1 MNTAEQMMDMQ
12 RSALATWSDLSVTA
26 MTGAERWFTLQI
38 DVMRSLFDG
47 GLDQTRQMGDLD
59 NPQNLLIA
67 MSTMGKPMMDSVMS
81 YHNESFQ
88 ILQTTSLELS
98 NILNQHWR
106 GSATKLQSFAEGSA
120 VQSNEIAPPP
130 FPLNAA
136 LQSIFGSA
144 FKSPFVPDF
153 TAPFGRVFGHSL
165 AERGT
170 KSADDVTIRH
180 PKQKG
185 HPNNGAVDPTPSERG
200 SHSRA
205 TGTPRRA
212 HPDPN

>member
-1 MNTAEQMMDMQ
+1 MNTAEQVMDMQ

-59 NPQNLLIA
+59 NPQNLIA
-67 MSTMGKPMMDSVMS
+67 SMTSISKPMMDTVMS

-88 ILQTTSLELS
+88 ILQSTSLELS
-98 NILNQHWR
+98 TILNQHWR
-106 GSATKLQSFAEGSA
+106 GSATKMQSMAADSA
-120 VQSNEIAPPP
+120 VQSSAEAPPP
-130 FPLNAA
+130 FPLNTA

-153 TAPFGRVFGHSL
+153 TGPFGRVFGSSL
-165 AERGT
+165 AEKGK
-170 KSADDVTIRH
+170 KSAESAKTH
-180 PKQKG
+180 YSSQKRS
-185 HPNNGAVDPTPSERG
+185 PNNGVDPGLPGRD
-200 SHSRA
+200 SHPRA
-205 TGTPRRA
+205 TATSRRA
-212 HPDPN
+212 HPDSN

>member
-1 MNTAEQMMDMQ
+1 MNTAEQVMDMQ

-59 NPQNLLIA
+59 NPQNLIAA
-67 MSTMGKPMMDSVMS
+67 MSSMSKPMMETVMS

-88 ILQTTSLELS
+88 ILQSTSSELS
-98 NILNQHWR
+98 TILTQHWR
-106 GSATKLQSFAEGSA
+106 GSATKMQSMADETA
-120 VQSNEIAPPP
+120 VQSTVDAPPP
-130 FPLNAA
+130 FPLNTA

-153 TAPFGRVFGHSL
+153 TGPFGRVFGGSL
-165 AERGT
+165 AEKRT
-170 KSADDVTIRH
+170 KSADSAKTH
-180 PKQKG
+180 YPSQKRN
-185 HPNNGAVDPTPSERG
+185 PNNGVEPGSSGRD

-205 TGTPRRA
+205 AATSRRT
-212 HPDPN
+212 HPDSN

>member
-1 MNTAEQMMDMQ
+1 MNTAEQVMDMQ

-59 NPQNLLIA
+59 NPQSLLTA
-67 MSTMGKPMMDSVMS
+67 MSSMSKPMMDSVMS

-88 ILQTTSLELS
+88 ILQTTSLQLS

-106 GSATKLQSFAEGSA
+106 GSATKIQSLAEGSA
-120 VQSNEIAPPP
+120 IQSNASAPPP

-153 TAPFGRVFGHSL
+153 TGPFGRVFGGSL
-165 AERGT
+165 TERAT
-170 KSADDVTIRH
+170 KSADDVTTRH

-185 HPNNGAVDPTPSERG
+185 HPNNGGVDPSPSGRK
-200 SHSRA
+200 SH
-205 TGTPRRA
+205 
-212 HPDPN
+212 

>member
-1 MNTAEQMMDMQ
+1 MNTAEQVMDMQ

-59 NPQNLLIA
+59 NPQNLIA
-67 MSTMGKPMMDSVMS
+67 AMGSMGKPMIDTVMS

-88 ILQTTSLELS
+88 ILQSTGLELS
-98 NILNQHWR
+98 MILNQHWR
-106 GSATKLQSFAEGSA
+106 GSATKAQSMTDESA
-120 VQSNEIAPPP
+120 VKSTANAPPP
-130 FPLNAA
+130 FPFNTA

-153 TAPFGRVFGHSL
+153 TGPFGRVFGGSL
-165 AERGT
+165 ADKGIRPAE
-170 KSADDVTIRH
+170 SAKPHRH
-180 PKQKG
+180 SQNRN
-185 HPNNGAVDPTPSERG
+185 PNSGVDPGSPGRD

-205 TGTPRRA
+205 TATARRA
-212 HPDPN
+212 HPASN